1 MKTYLYILIAGLSI
15 LFACRKSDS
24 PPYSEEARKEI
35 DSILQKNRNADSLL
49 IFLDSFKVAN
59 NMYGQVATYGQLGKV
74 YRENASFDDAIQY
87 HKRGLEMATQM
98 NDTLEIVKAL
108 NNLGTNYRRIG
119 ILTEASEYH
128 FRALGLIEKMK
139 GRTYDIKKNRLV
151 AMNGIGNIYLSL
163 GNNNAAERVF
173 RNSLAGE
180 KELNSALGQ
189 AINTANLGFIFESR
203 EEYDSAY
210 VYFKQSLSYNQQ
222 AKSDLGISLCYNHF
236 GNLHEKKGELDE
248 ALANYH
254 KAYDIM
260 KGKSDHWHWLESC
273 ISMARVLLKLNN
285 PALAQIYLSQARE
298 TARDINSFE
307 HLSAIHKLDYI
318 YFLGQNDCKRA
329 LESYI
334 QSQAY
339 ADSVKNEESI
349 NHLQNLRIKYEIEK
363 NAHEIDLVKKNFIE
377 EQRNKRIILAVSILI
392 LLMTC
397 SVIAFLWYALRMRS
411 KTNRTL
417 RQVEQ
422 IRTGF
427 FTNITHEFRTPLTV
441 ILGLVEQMRNNDV
454 SKDETERY
462 LNSIQRQGSNLLELV
477 N

>member
-1 MKTYLYILIAGLSI
+1 MKTYLYILITGLSI

-24 PPYSEEARKEI
+24 PLYSEEARKEI
-35 DSILQKNRNADSLL
+35 DSILQKNCNTDSLL

-210 VYFKQSLSYNQQ
+210 IYFKQSLSYNQQ

-236 GNLHEKKGELDE
+236 GNLHEKK
-248 ALANYH
+248 
-254 KAYDIM
+254 
-260 KGKSDHWHWLESC
+260 
-273 ISMARVLLKLNN
+273 R
-285 PALAQIYLSQARE
+285 
-298 TARDINSFE
+298 
-307 HLSAIHKLDYI
+307 
-318 YFLGQNDCKRA
+318 
-329 LESYI
+329 
-334 QSQAY
+334 
-339 ADSVKNEESI
+339 
-349 NHLQNLRIKYEIEK
+349 
-363 NAHEIDLVKKNFIE
+363 
-377 EQRNKRIILAVSILI
+377 
-392 LLMTC
+392 
-397 SVIAFLWYALRMRS
+397 
-411 KTNRTL
+411 
-417 RQVEQ
+417 
-422 IRTGF
+422 
-427 FTNITHEFRTPLTV
+427 
-441 ILGLVEQMRNNDV
+441 
-454 SKDETERY
+454 
-462 LNSIQRQGSNLLELV
+462 
-477 N
+477 